1 MLCIDGRK
9 RINSKSNWGIKIT
22 IIFEYSFQ
30 LYCHYMYSPFINS
43 ANLVKIQSNPTI
55 WNWKRSNDISR
66 ELRTAREIETRP
78 KRARLHSPS
87 LSLPLERTIFSPRWT
102 EGVRQAG
109 RQARTTVTSLTSA
122 PPRRFER
129 VTSLARERPSHRVPF
144 RRNFCAVQALFFR
157 RRFWMSG
164 VWNFNEGTGV
174 AAFFLS
180 AFFGKWV

>member
-87 LSLPLERTIFSPRWT
+87 LSLSLSLSSARFFHRGERKVS
-102 EGVRQAG
+102 GRQAG
-109 RQARTTVTSLTSA
+109 R
-122 PPRRFER
+122 
-129 VTSLARERPSHRVPF
+129 LARWSRASRARRRAGSSESRVWPVKGLLIVCPF
-144 RRNFCAVQALFFR
+144 AVIFALFK
-157 RRFWMSG
+157 RFFSA
-164 VWNFNEGTGV
+164 
-174 AAFFLS
+174 AAFGWVGSGILMRGRGWLL
-180 AFFGKWV
+180 FF